1 MSNMN
6 LDDCN
11 CCEGLRTRVPA
22 QIYNAPGQPAITY
35 RAGTYDQF
43 RQSML
48 IKLSAAGQP
57 ALSGLNTRS
66 TEDFSIALL
75 DSWAVVC
82 DVLTFYQERIA
93 NESYKRTASEYLS
106 LLQLARSASY
116 TLRPGV
122 AADTYLALILE
133 TTPGSPTRAVIDIG
147 TKAQSLPN
155 PGENPQVFETVEA
168 IEARSTWNAISPIKT
183 RSQPLSIA
191 MPSLLLQGTATNLH
205 TGDVLLIIAPGAS
218 GAQPPARALRFVR
231 NVTVDN
237 VAGQTTVFLED
248 AVLAD
253 IAGEDTG
260 AAKHDG
266 SPVPLPAAGGAGGQ
280 MPPLGAGD
288 GAGDGSGGQM
298 QPAGVAA
305 GPAGPASLALS
316 TPAAPSSNGAKPA
329 AALSYTGSTRPNALD
344 NARVDAVVRSKVW
357 NERDLI
363 AYATLQQWSWQNL
376 LISTAAPHLNS
387 AAATEDATGVFVL
400 RVHAPLFGSNAPDWN
415 AMPPAVRDPYY
426 NRYKKLHPDAPSESD
441 LTDWPFLPPAS
452 SIAVVGAGTSP
463 QPPRNVIDLDRTYAQ
478 ISGKSWVAVRHPAGN
493 VVIARVEST
502 GETGLANYTLSGRV
516 TELTLD
522 TTEQVAP
529 LSMSDIRQT
538 IIYGQSEK
546 LTLALLPIGV
556 PVRGNSIDVP
566 GLYDALTQGKLLMVT
581 GELADLNGVQ
591 ASEVVVLANT
601 TFNGNYPGGLTTLV
615 LKNELVNTYKPE
627 TVTISAN
634 IARATQGETVRDEV
648 LGNGD
653 ASQTY
658 QSFTLRQGPLTYLH
672 GDNGNLVSTL
682 QVFVNDLEWQE
693 VKTLLGHG
701 PRERVFVT
709 GTGADGKT
717 TIQFGD
723 GQNGARLPNGQ
734 GNVRA
739 TYRKGSGTMG
749 HVAANQITQ
758 LMTRPLGVKSVTNP
772 LAPLGAEDPETTD
785 EARDNVALTVLTL
798 ERLVSVA
805 DYENYARS
813 FPGVAKALGTLIAS
827 SRVRG
832 MFVTLAGT
840 GGKEITPDDGLYS
853 NIFYAM
859 QRVGDPTFALRL
871 QSYRKALFRIG
882 AQIWKESEAAEAD
895 VLQKVQMAVSSYFS
909 FENRAFGQGVTR
921 KEVINVIQNVPG
933 VVNVGI
939 TALYRLENGQDENTP
954 ELHEVLEAALPTV
967 GPDGAVTLAEL
978 LLADSVPFEILEVM
992 K

>member
-22 QIYNAPGQPAITY
+22 QIYNAPGLPAISY

-48 IKLSAAGQP
+48 VKLSAAGQP

-66 TEDFSIALL
+66 TDDFSIALL

-93 NESYKRTASEYLS
+93 NESYKRTASEYFS
-106 LLQLARSASY
+106 VVQMARSASY
-116 TLRPGV
+116 SLRPGV
-122 AADTYLALILE
+122 AADTYLAFTLE
-133 TTPGSPTRAVIDIG
+133 TTPGSPTRAVIDID

-155 PGENPQVFETVEA
+155 PGENPQVFETIEA
-168 IEARSTWNAISPIKT
+168 IEARSSWNALSPIKT
-183 RSQPLSIA
+183 RSQPISIA

-205 TGDVLLIIAPGAS
+205 TSDVLLIVALGAS
-218 GAQPPARALRFVR
+218 GAQPPDRALRFVR
-231 NVTVDN
+231 NVSVN
-237 VAGQTTVFLED
+237 SVAQQTTVYLED
-248 AVLAD
+248 AVLVD
-253 IAGEDTG
+253 IPVEGAG
-260 AAKHDG
+260 AAKHSG
-266 SPVPLPAAGGAGGQ
+266 SPVPLPAPGGSGGQ
-280 MPPLGAGD
+280 MQPLGAGD
-288 GAGDGSGGQM
+288 GAGGQM
-298 QPAGVAA
+298 QPVGVAP
-305 GPAGPASLALS
+305 GQAGPASLALS
-316 TPAAPSSNGAKPA
+316 TPAAPASNGAKPA
-329 AALSYTGSTRPNALD
+329 AAIPYSGSARPNALD
-344 NARVDAVVRSKVW
+344 NAKVDTVVRSKVW
-357 NERDLI
+357 NERDLN

-376 LISTAAPHLNS
+376 LTSTAASYQNG
-387 AAATEDATGVFVL
+387 AAAAADDTGVFVL
-400 RVHAPLFGSNAPDWN
+400 RVHAPLFGNNAPDWN

-426 NRYKKLHPDAPSESD
+426 NRYKQLHPDAPSESD
-441 LTDWPFLPPAS
+441 FTDWPFLPPAS
-452 SIAVVGAGTSP
+452 PITVVGVGNPP
-463 QPPRNVIDLDRTYAQ
+463 QQPRNVIDLDRTYAQ

-502 GETGLANYTLSGRV
+502 RETGLANYTLSGRV

-522 TTEQVAP
+522 TPEQVAP

-538 IIYGQSEK
+538 IVYGQSEQ

-556 PVRGNSIDVP
+556 PVQGNSIDVP
-566 GLYDALTQGKLLMVT
+566 GLYDGLTQGKMLMVT

-591 ASEVVVLANT
+591 ASEAVVLANT
-601 TFNGNYPGGLTTLV
+601 TFDGNYPGGLTTLV
-615 LKNELVNTYKPE
+615 LKNELLNAYKPE

-648 LGNGD
+648 LGDGD

-658 QSFTLRQGPLTYLH
+658 QSFTLRQGPLTYLSD
-672 GDNGNLVSTL
+672 DNGNLVSTL
-682 QVFVNDLEWQE
+682 QVFVNDLQWQE

-701 PRERVFVT
+701 QRERVFVT
-709 GTGADGKT
+709 STGADGKT
-717 TIQFGD
+717 TVQFGD
-723 GQNGARLPNGQ
+723 GQNGARLPNGR

-739 TYRKGSGTMG
+739 TYRKGSGTTG

-772 LAPLGAEDPETTD
+772 LAPTGAEDPETTD
-785 EARDNVALTVLTL
+785 EARDSLALTVLTL

-813 FPGVAKALGTLIAS
+813 FPGVAKALATLIAS
-827 SRVRG
+827 SRARG

-840 GGKEITPDDGLYS
+840 GGKEITPEDGLYGT
-853 NIFYAM
+853 IFYAM
-859 QRVGDPTFALRL
+859 QRVGDPTFSLRL

-882 AQIWKESEAAEAD
+882 AQIWKESDAAEAD

-909 FENRAFGQGVTR
+909 FENRAFSQDVTH

-939 TALYRLENGQDENTP
+939 TALYRLDNGQEENTP
-954 ELHEVLEAALPTV
+954 ELHEVLVAALPMV
-967 GPDGAVTLAEL
+967 GADGAVSLAEL
-978 LLADSVPFEILEVM
+978 LLVDTVPFETLEVM